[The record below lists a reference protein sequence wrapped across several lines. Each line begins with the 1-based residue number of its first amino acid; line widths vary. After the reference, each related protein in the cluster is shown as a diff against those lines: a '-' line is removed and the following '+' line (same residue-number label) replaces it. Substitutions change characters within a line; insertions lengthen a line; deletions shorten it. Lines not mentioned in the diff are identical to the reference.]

1 MIQTQ
6 IRENK
11 DLKHKQEVIIME
23 EKMIYVFGL
32 IALIVVAGIFYT
44 MGEKQIIVSYDNTNK
59 ISVSG
64 SAEKE
69 VMPDEAI
76 LMLSVITEGKE
87 AKQVQD
93 ENSVNMNNVIEALK
107 AEGIDKKDIETT
119 SYYLYPMQEYDYEQ
133 KKTIDKG
140 YRLTNTI
147 KVTTSDVENAGKLL
161 DIAVKNGANQV
172 ENVYFQLS
180 EDKEKEVKSEL
191 VAEATKNAKEKAET
205 LASNL
210 GASVGKPISISE
222 SSYYPPIYY
231 AKGVAMMAETA
242 ASAPS
247 PQINPESIKVTLT
260 VNVDFSIE

>member
-107 AEGIDKKDIETT
+107 AEGKLLSATKVADVLSWMLLSMDSKQFIKKDWHIEDDIF
-119 SYYLYPMQEYDYEQ
+119 Y
-133 KKTIDKG
+133 
-140 YRLTNTI
+140 N
-147 KVTTSDVENAGKLL
+147 LL
-161 DIAVKNGANQV
+161 SINNKN
-172 ENVYFQLS
+172 
-180 EDKEKEVKSEL
+180 
-191 VAEATKNAKEKAET
+191 
-205 LASNL
+205 
-210 GASVGKPISISE
+210 
-222 SSYYPPIYY
+222 
-231 AKGVAMMAETA
+231 
-242 ASAPS
+242 
-247 PQINPESIKVTLT
+247 
-260 VNVDFSIE
+260 